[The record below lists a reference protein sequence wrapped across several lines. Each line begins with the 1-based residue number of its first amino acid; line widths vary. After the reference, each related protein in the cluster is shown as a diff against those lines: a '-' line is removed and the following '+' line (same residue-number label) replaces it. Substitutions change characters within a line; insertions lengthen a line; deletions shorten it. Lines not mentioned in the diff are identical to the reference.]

1 MKKIFLSIAF
11 AGIVGAS
18 SAASLA
24 TLNKLTT
31 VTFKQ
36 DDKKKACCKKDANR
50 DCSKHSKSKKDCC
63 KHGATPTVPPA
74 K

>member
-1 MKKIFLSIAF
+1 MKKLFLLFAF

-18 SAASLA
+18 SAASLV
-24 TLNKLTT
+24 TLNKATT

-36 DDKKKACCKKDANR
+36 DDKKKECSKKDKDHN
-50 DCSKHSKSKKDCC
+50 CSKSKKECC
-63 KHGATPTVPPA
+63 KHKETPATPPA